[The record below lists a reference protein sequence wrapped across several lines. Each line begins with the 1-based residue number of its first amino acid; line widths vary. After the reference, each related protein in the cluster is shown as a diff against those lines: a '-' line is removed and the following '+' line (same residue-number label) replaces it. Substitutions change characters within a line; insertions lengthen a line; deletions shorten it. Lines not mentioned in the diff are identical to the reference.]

1 MTHDEFD
8 KEWETFIQDFNDKFD
23 SPDFMKQLRDIA
35 VSQSTSKDE
44 IPLNV
49 EHVYQQQRMDNLVK
63 NAIARFLDFVEK

>member
-49 EHVYQQQRMDNLVK
+49 EHVYQ
-63 NAIARFLDFVEK
+63 